1 MLAFRILG
9 LSLRPVNPRADS
21 LPFRPMHTSVR
32 WLNRLLSPA
41 TLTPEEAESVLM
53 DVGFP
58 IETKDALPDGDTHLD
73 VEITSNRGD
82 CLSHIGLAREVAAR
96 TGRALA
102 LPAFSLPAG
111 TGSVNDHLK
120 VDNRTPEVCPLFTA
134 RVVKGVKIGPS
145 PAWLVSAL
153 EAVGQRS
160 INNVVD
166 ATNYVNF
173 EYGQPSHAFDLNKLD
188 GKALVIRFAKEG
200 EKLTTL
206 DGKPRV
212 LKSDE
217 LVVADASRAQSLAG
231 VIGGQDAEVTASTT
245 DVVLEAATWD
255 PVTIRRAARRLQ
267 IRTDAGYRFERVVDP
282 RTIRA
287 AADRLAAL
295 VIEVAGGQLAAGII
309 EAGQPA
315 KPLHVVTLRAQRC
328 RDILG
333 STVTDDQIVTLL
345 HAHGITTSA
354 TAPGVFSCT
363 IPPHRVDLTREIDLI
378 EEVARTR
385 GLSQIPLLPKL
396 GVTVRA
402 PQPRERAQRELVRT
416 LTSLGFYETV
426 TFSFVKP
433 TDAQQFLPKGAGII
447 NVDDDR
453 RGAEPTLR
461 PSTLP
466 NLLQCR
472 RANQDGQVSPP
483 GGVRLFELAAIFA
496 SAMPG
501 AKGLGTEKRA
511 LGLLCDVPG
520 EGTKRSLA
528 DKQNGVRL
536 ARGAIE
542 SVVRAMG
549 GVNACLEIIP
559 GAPAQ
564 SALDPAAAASITLHS
579 KNGPSTPIGFFGLVS
594 KATLER
600 WGLDVPVA
608 VAELDL
614 EPLLALY
621 PPKSTVSTL
630 PTFPGIERD
639 LSLVLADDVPW
650 AKVAGTV
657 GGQKVHLMEGFD
669 YVYTYRGKPL
679 NPGTKSVTLRLKFR
693 DPARTLRH
701 EEVDPQVAQLVEVFK
716 RDLGATLRA

>member
-1 MLAFRILG
+1 
-9 LSLRPVNPRADS
+9 
-21 LPFRPMHTSVR
+21 MHTSVR
-32 WLNRLLSPA
+32 WLNRLLAPA
-41 TLTPEEAESVLM
+41 TLTSEEAESVLM

-58 IETKDALPDGDTHLD
+58 IETREALPDGDTHLD

-82 CLSHIGLAREVAAR
+82 CLSHVGLAREVAAR
-96 TGRALA
+96 TGRSLV
-102 LPAFSLPAG
+102 LPAATLPAG
-111 TGSVNDHLK
+111 AGSVNDHLK
-120 VDNRTPEVCPLFTA
+120 VNNRAPEVCPLFTA
-134 RVVKGVKIGPS
+134 RVIRGVKIGPS
-145 PAWLVSAL
+145 PAWLVGAL

-188 GKALVIRFAKEG
+188 GRSLVIRFAREG

-206 DGKPRV
+206 DGKARV
-212 LKSDE
+212 LKADE
-217 LVVADASRAQSLAG
+217 LVVADATRAQSLAG
-231 VIGGQDAEVTASTT
+231 VIGGQDAEVTPATT
-245 DVVLEAATWD
+245 DIVLEAATWD
-255 PVTIRRAARRLQ
+255 PVTIRKAARRLQ

-295 VIEVAGGQLAAGII
+295 VLELAGGQLAGGII

-315 KPLHVVTLRAQRC
+315 RPLHVVTLRGQRC

-333 STVTDDQIVTLL
+333 SGVTDEQITTLL
-345 HAHGITTSA
+345 KAHGIA
-354 TAPGVFSCT
+354 VAPAGAGAFACT
-363 IPPHRVDLTREIDLI
+363 IPAHRVDLTREIDLI

-385 GLSQIPLLPKL
+385 GLAQIPLLSKL

-433 TDAQQFLPKGAGII
+433 ADAQQFLPKDASII

-461 PSTLP
+461 PSTIP
-466 NLLQCR
+466 SLLQCR
-472 RANQDGQVSPP
+472 RANQDGQTSPP

-496 SAMPG
+496 SGMPG
-501 AKGLGTEKRA
+501 AKPIAQAAPGTEKRVA
-511 LGLLCDVPG
+511 GLLCDVPG
-520 EGTKRSLA
+520 EGAKRSLA
-528 DKQNGVRL
+528 DKQAGVRL
-536 ARGAIE
+536 IRGAIE
-542 SVVRAMG
+542 SVVRALG
-549 GVNACLEIIP
+549 GAQACIEVTP
-559 GAPAQ
+559 GALPQA
-564 SALDPAAAASITLHS
+564 ALDPTASASITLHA
-579 KNGPSTPIGFFGLVS
+579 KGGAPTPIGFFGLI
-594 KATLER
+594 ARPALER

-621 PPKSTVSTL
+621 PPRSTVTAL

-639 LSLVLADDVPW
+639 LSLVLSDAVTW
-650 AKVAGTV
+650 AKVSATV
-657 GGQKVHLMEGFD
+657 GAQKVHLMEGFE

-679 NPGTKSVTLRLKFR
+679 NPGSKSLTLRLRFR
-693 DPARTLRH
+693 DPTRTLRH

-716 RDLGATLRA
+716 RDLGATLRT